1 MSETKRK
8 YRGRPL
14 AADPLTGGESTEAL
28 LHRAFLAYGGREVRQ
43 AYDLLKRAVQE
54 DFTIVLT
61 VSGAMTPADL
71 ARSAINPLIERGIVD
86 ILCTTGANLYHD
98 AHRSLGFQLEE
109 GTPFVDDRELREERV
124 IRIYDIFFEEE
135 VLLETDR
142 FFARVIQAPEFQ
154 RSMTTPEFHHLL
166 GKYMVELE
174 NRKGLQANR
183 SLLSTCHLH
192 GVPIFCG
199 APQDGSIFL
208 NVVRLRKALGD
219 AFQFRLDLEQDV
231 YEYAAYQYWAQH
243 HASRKMAVVIL
254 GGGVPK
260 NYTLQPEPLLSQIFF
275 IDAGGFDIDV
285 QISDANVHTGG
296 LSGCPASE
304 GHTWGKTSAECL
316 QRSVFCHGDVTQV
329 FPLLAHGLLQQDL
342 RKEGRRLVA
351 KRAEALAFLDRAA
364 AAALEAAHAP
374 GR

>member
-1 MSETKRK
+1 MTDPHRRF
-8 YRGRPL
+8 RGQPL
-14 AADPLTGGESTEAL
+14 AASPITGNESTESL
-28 LHRAFLAYGGREVRQ
+28 LHRSFLAYGGREIRQ
-43 AYDLLKRAVQE
+43 AYDLLKRAIQE
-54 DFTIVLT
+54 DYTIVLT

-71 ARSAINPLIERGIVD
+71 ARSCINPLIERGVVD

-98 AHRSLGFQLEE
+98 AHRSLGFHLEE
-109 GTPFVDDRELREERV
+109 GTPFVDDRELREERI
-124 IRIYDIFFEEE
+124 IRIYDIFFDEE
-135 VLLETDR
+135 VLLETDK
-142 FFARVIQAPEFQ
+142 FFARVLQAPDFQ
-154 RSMTTPEFHHLL
+154 RPMTTPEFHHLL
-166 GKYMVELE
+166 GRYLLELE
-174 NRKGLQANR
+174 NRQGLQANR

-208 NVVRLRKALGD
+208 NVVRLRKSLGE
-219 AFQFRLDLEQDV
+219 AFRFRLDLEQDV

-243 HASRKMAVVIL
+243 HDSGKMAVVIL

-260 NYTLQPEPLLSQIFF
+260 NYTLQAEPLLSQIFF

-285 QISDANVHTGG
+285 QISDANVYTGG

-316 QRSVFCHGDVTQV
+316 LRSVFCHGDVTQI

-342 RKEGRRLVA
+342 RKEGRRLLA
-351 KRAEALAFLDRAA
+351 RRDEALAFLDQAA
-364 AAALEAAHAP
+364 AAAAETGDAP
-374 GR
+374 AR